1 MHSKLLQWLL
11 YGLLATIVLLQV
23 PFLHSDPDI
32 RLSSSRDAF
41 TDEGLNT
48 CQLRNYVNHA
58 QLDFKECDNLVK
70 TPLFNLL
77 LFLPLKIFGTQ
88 LFIARATMLV
98 VFLIIIFQL
107 TTYIT
112 LRPLLL
118 LLGLTTLFQYYVFQ
132 YIHFSLSE
140 ILSIGCILTGLFFI
154 FRFAEG
160 GYQSQQQLLLASL
173 AIACS
178 YYSKIQF
185 LYMAPLVPFAL
196 LLFFLLEKNN
206 RTVRKSIQSGLLYA
220 TGWLFFF
227 LLVFITVWYYPHR
240 EIFNYVFAEEASGKY
255 EAMLS
260 MPKTIAFNIIMVLF
274 SRDSWMFH
282 VLFIGSFITGIGVFL
297 NSTDRQFKLLFLLGL
312 VWVILELHKLT
323 MVYLPSR
330 YLVSYYF
337 AAGFLSSVVISKV
350 IFQPEPIS
358 IKSFFMRMSFTS
370 SQLRYAGIFLL
381 VNFMLLNS
389 IHYCSM
395 YSRRQ
400 YNIAFAN
407 AYFAQCLAGK
417 DDLVLGPWAP
427 SLTWSSQAIS
437 KPVWRDFMNDK
448 DIFGQHPRVIISEP
462 DEEES
467 NQAYSTQ
474 GIDLT
479 EHADSVR
486 NIAIGRWKIDIYW
499 MQQE

>member
-1 MHSKLLQWLL
+1 
-11 YGLLATIVLLQV
+11 
-23 PFLHSDPDI
+23 
-32 RLSSSRDAF
+32 
-41 TDEGLNT
+41 
-48 CQLRNYVNHA
+48 
-58 QLDFKECDNLVK
+58 
-70 TPLFNLL
+70 
-77 LFLPLKIFGTQ
+77 
-88 LFIARATMLV
+88 
-98 VFLIIIFQL
+98 
-107 TTYIT
+107 
-112 LRPLLL
+112 
-118 LLGLTTLFQYYVFQ
+118 
-132 YIHFSLSE
+132 
-140 ILSIGCILTGLFFI
+140 
-154 FRFAEG
+154 
-160 GYQSQQQLLLASL
+160 
-173 AIACS
+173 
-178 YYSKIQF
+178 
-185 LYMAPLVPFAL
+185 
-196 LLFFLLEKNN
+196 
-206 RTVRKSIQSGLLYA
+206 
-220 TGWLFFF
+220 
-227 LLVFITVWYYPHR
+227 
-240 EIFNYVFAEEASGKY
+240 
-255 EAMLS
+255 
-260 MPKTIAFNIIMVLF
+260 
-274 SRDSWMFH
+274 
-282 VLFIGSFITGIGVFL
+282 
-297 NSTDRQFKLLFLLGL
+297 
-312 VWVILELHKLT
+312 
-323 MVYLPSR
+323 
-330 YLVSYYF
+330 
-337 AAGFLSSVVISKV
+337 
-350 IFQPEPIS
+350 
-358 IKSFFMRMSFTS
+358 MRMSFTS